1 MNVSVY
7 FLLFQNICSFVLNF
21 AFLLK
26 LVLKLL
32 SSPIMTTTHE
42 VHDLKKSGLILS
54 SDIFTCPGKSF
65 QPRFGSKDFSQ
76 CLVPD
81 LLK

>member
-21 AFLLK
+21 ALLK

-42 VHDLKKSGLILS
+42 VHDFKKSGLILS
-54 SDIFTCPGKSF
+54 SDIFFTCPGKSF